1 MPRSSR
7 HKSLKHSGKDAREH
21 SESEDDV
28 IFKEKRGRDEGGGRV
43 SRDLGSSEKRKLASQ
58 SQSQE
63 GKDQFLVANG
73 DVVVEEYVASKKRK
87 ERNDASSSD
96 RWNGGEGG
104 RDGNSGAD
112 KERRGE
118 SYRQDSEK
126 GLRSRVSVDLKSKSS
141 RRHEGLSEKR
151 EEKVEIV
158 DIEEVK
164 RGSGASE
171 VEVKGKSDK
180 DSIRKDGGQYKD
192 LKDKDYQEERSSR
205 KLQDGKNDRSLDRV
219 LVSANESTKK
229 QSGAGASLN
238 DRHLKEPLGNFEWP
252 VVDDLRNPELEK
264 ELEKRI
270 RKRRDDP
277 DDKDKF
283 EEGASGANERRLSN
297 RDERGKST
305 RHKDEKVRSDD
316 RYKDKH
322 REDYDRDRRHRDDKH
337 RDDRY
342 SKDHTDDRSD
352 KYSRDESR
360 AVENNYKKSKTQV
373 SDHDDSL
380 HHDDR
385 GSRYKSDRVKKRSSD
400 DEDHSDLKPR
410 RAKDHRYEV
419 EKKSNSGKVE
429 SPADRGRSLSRHA
442 DTDPIVSNS
451 RRKSSPSSS
460 AHLSKDQSRHSSKP
474 DELKYKESVYEERP
488 RLKEISSR
496 ELTGVSERASESRSI
511 EKSRSTTKPK
521 RKDDNHI
528 SELPVERSP
537 RSDSLASPMRIKEK
551 SHSSPS
557 IDWKH
562 SNRAAVRRSLDVEE
576 TGRRSYSSKDARDY
590 VVNVDRG
597 SQEPLD
603 KAALDEAP
611 PVDGDTVSAPS
622 SFNRNSHVPSGS
634 TSLPPPPPPFRTA
647 IDSPSVFGSS
657 EEDGRGKSSNRYKR
671 SSEPNVGRGQE
682 NAWKGM
688 PSWPSPAAN
697 GFIPFQHGPPSG
709 GFHPMMQQFPASPL
723 FVRPSMELNP
733 TGVPYHISNADRFS
747 GHVRPFGWR
756 NPADEAC
763 APHLHGWDANNNI
776 FMDDPH
782 MLGRP
787 EWDQNRRL
795 MSDLSWDGSS
805 EMWKGPSSA
814 ANMEFPPAPQ
824 KEDSMPR
831 ASPDEGWTG
840 KMGQRSRS
848 ERSRSGSRVESIE
861 IKRSNDAPPA
871 KDHVET
877 PVQTSHEKTPE
888 TSGASKDNGSRLCYA
903 YLSKL
908 DISVGLTNP
917 ELYEQ
922 CMSLLNTVGTS
933 THDDAINQEPLQE
946 CTELEVKISNN
957 SSCAFPFPA
966 IKESVL
972 ERAMVL
978 YKKQREDA
986 KLSFPKSSLDV
997 LKLGGDPTDDDVN
1010 GFKPK
1015 ASPTMILEEEQ
1026 VSSLPMTVEENEPVT
1041 SVTISAEEE
1050 PFSSLVTLTGEKE
1063 EPVLLSEDKGE
1074 TFPLIEDTGEPALS
1088 YVAMSEGEEQ
1098 AVPYSVKIIGEEELV
1113 AASVG
1118 EVKMEEDCISTE
1130 EAVGELAP
1138 LATQGTPGEPVPASN
1153 HVKEEELIQSSAPM
1167 EVEEV
1172 LTSDQINQEE
1182 ALQTL
1187 NAEAVSD
1194 QVMTEAIQ
1202 EIPLEPA
1209 LPSATSPNNEE
1220 SVNLAGDANCDHSAN
1235 GSEKQTTACSDTACE
1250 SIGFTFNS
1258 AEAAEA
1264 LTPESVELS
1273 LPLFCVL
1280 CFVSV
1285 ALFSV
1290 VSHLE

>member
-21 SESEDDV
+21 SESEEDV
-28 IFKEKRGRDEGGGRV
+28 ILKEKRGRDEGGVRV
-43 SRDLGSSEKRKLASQ
+43 SRDSESSEKRKLASQ
-58 SQSQE
+58 SHD
-63 GKDQFLVANG
+63 GKDQFLVGNG
-73 DVVVEEYVASKKRK
+73 DV
-87 ERNDASSSD
+87 
-96 RWNGGEGG
+96 
-104 RDGNSGAD
+104 

-118 SYRQDSEK
+118 SHRQDSEK
-126 GLRSRVSVDLKSKSS
+126 GLRSKVSVDSKSKSS
-141 RRHEGLSEKR
+141 RRHEGVSEKR
-151 EEKVEIV
+151 EEKVEIL
-158 DIEEVK
+158 DIEEVRK
-164 RGSGASE
+164 GSETEG
-171 VEVKGKSDK
+171 KGKSEK
-180 DSIRKDGGQYKD
+180 DSSRKDGGQYKN
-192 LKDKDYQEERSSR
+192 LKERDYQEERSSR
-205 KLQDGKNDRSLDRV
+205 KSQDGRHDRSIDRV
-219 LVSANESTKK
+219 PVSATESTRK
-229 QSGAGASLN
+229 QSGAGASSD
-238 DRHLKEPLGNFEWP
+238 DRHLKEPVGNSEWP
-252 VVDDLRNPELEK
+252 MQDDLRNPELEK

-283 EEGASGANERRLSN
+283 EEGASGANEKRLSN
-297 RDERGKST
+297 RDDRDKST
-305 RHKDEKVRSDD
+305 RHKDEKGRSDD
-316 RYKDKH
+316 RYKDRH
-322 REDYDRDRRHRDDKH
+322 REDYDRDRRHRDDKYRDDRYSKDRTDDRYSKDH
-337 RDDRY
+337 TDDRY

-360 AVENNYKKSKTQV
+360 AVENNYKKFKTQV
-373 SDHDDSL
+373 SDHGDSL
-380 HHDDR
+380 HLDDR
-385 GSRYKSDRVKKRSSD
+385 GSKYKSDRVKKRSSD

-410 RAKDHRYEV
+410 RAKEPRYEV
-419 EKKSNSGKVE
+419 EKKSSSGKVE

-451 RRKSSPSSS
+451 RRKSSPSSVLIFLKIS
-460 AHLSKDQSRHSSKP
+460 PDPILIHFYLSRWHSSKP

-496 ELTGVSERASESRSI
+496 DTGVFERASESRSI

-537 RSDSLASPMRIKEK
+537 RSDSLASPMRLKEK

-562 SNRAAVRRSLDVEE
+562 SNRATVRRSLDVEE

-590 VVNVDRG
+590 VVNVDRR

-603 KAALDEAP
+603 KTALDEVP

-622 SFNRNSHVPSGS
+622 SLNRNSHVPGGS
-634 TSLPPPPPPFRTA
+634 ASLPPPPPPFRTA

-657 EEDGRGKSSNRYKR
+657 EEDSRGKSSNRYKR

-697 GFIPFQHGPPSG
+697 GFIPFQHGPPPG

-795 MSDLSWDGSS
+795 MNDLSWDANS
-805 EMWKGPSSA
+805 EMWKGSGGSA
-814 ANMEFPPAPQ
+814 NKEFSPAPQ
-824 KEDSMPR
+824 KEDSMLR

-840 KMGQRSRS
+840 KMGQRSRN

-871 KDHVET
+871 KDQAET
-877 PVQTSHEKTPE
+877 PVQTSREKTPD
-888 TSGASKDNGSRLCYA
+888 TSGASKDNSSRVCYA
-903 YLSKL
+903 YISKL

-922 CMSLLNTVGTS
+922 CMGLLSTVGAS

-946 CTELEVKISNN
+946 FTELEVKISNN

-972 ERAMVL
+972 ERALVL

-986 KLSFPKSSLDV
+986 KLRFPKSSLDG
-997 LKLGGDPTDDDVN
+997 LKLGRGLIDDEC
-1010 GFKPK
+1010 KLK
-1015 ASPTMILEEEQ
+1015 ASPIMIAKEEQ
-1026 VSSLPMTVEENEPVT
+1026 VSSSVSMVVEEKEP
-1041 SVTISAEEE
+1041 
-1050 PFSSLVTLTGEKE
+1050 KE
-1063 EPVLLSEDKGE
+1063 ESVLLSEDKRE
-1074 TFPLIEDTGEPALS
+1074 PVPLAEVKGEPALS
-1088 YVAMSEGEEQ
+1088 YVAMSEGEEE
-1098 AVPYSVKIIGEEELV
+1098 AVPYSVTIIGDKEVV

-1118 EVKMEEDCISTE
+1118 EKMEVDRILTE
-1130 EAVGELAP
+1130 EAVGEPAP
-1138 LATQGTPGEPVPASN
+1138 LATQETLGEPVPASN
-1153 HVKEEELIQSSAPM
+1153 HANKEELIQSSTA
-1167 EVEEV
+1167 EVI
-1172 LTSDQINQEE
+1172 LPSDDPGKPVSPENV
-1182 ALQTL
+1182 
-1187 NAEAVSD
+1187 EAVSD
-1194 QVMTEAIQ
+1194 EVMTEAIQ
-1202 EIPLEPA
+1202 EIPLEQA

-1220 SVNLAGDANCDHSAN
+1220 CVNLAGDTNCDHSAN
-1235 GSEKQTTACSDTACE
+1235 GSEKQTACSNTTCE
-1250 SIGFTFNS
+1250 SLGFTFNS

-1264 LTPESVELS
+1264 LTPESVECGLGEFCS
-1273 LPLFCVL
+1273 LWIR
-1280 CFVSV
+1280 
-1285 ALFSV
+1285 
-1290 VSHLE
+1290 